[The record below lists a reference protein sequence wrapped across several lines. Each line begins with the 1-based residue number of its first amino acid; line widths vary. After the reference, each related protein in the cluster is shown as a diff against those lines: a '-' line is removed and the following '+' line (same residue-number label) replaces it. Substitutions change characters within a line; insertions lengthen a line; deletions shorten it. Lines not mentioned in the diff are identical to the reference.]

1 MVCLIKTARV
11 RDSYYAPAGDM
22 EAVVAGKRYCYASD
36 GRSGRL
42 TCSFGAHVGVREAGK
57 KKCLVCADTD
67 GRNTPDAAMSRDFPD
82 MILSREDA
90 RAMGFSRFRTGTPCK
105 HGHSGWRYTSTGG
118 CIPCLRPDSLGASSP
133 DLELTEMIQ
142 HARDLRNHLPPLTHR
157 WAQESVPHDRIGDA
171 IRGVPMQ
178 YSERNPHRALW
189 DDVTAAL
196 PAEDV
201 AAWRQRC
208 ALLRGGAN
216 PPSPGERPAPA
227 DYVEL
232 HQRPVP
238 PWEVEATLSRAHAL
252 AAARGG
258 TLRHSEQHG
267 TGDVVVLNLWLHPD
281 DARAL

>member
-1 MVCLIKTARV
+1 
-11 RDSYYAPAGDM
+11 
-22 EAVVAGKRYCYASD
+22 
-36 GRSGRL
+36 
-42 TCSFGAHVGVREAGK
+42 VGVRETGK
-57 KKCLVCADTD
+57 TKCLVCADNSRKESPETIL
-67 GRNTPDAAMSRDFPD
+67 RRDFPD

-90 RAMGFSRFRTGTPCK
+90 RAMGFTQYHTGVPCK
-105 HGHSGWRYTSTGG
+105 RGHDSWRFTANTG
-118 CIPCLRPDSLGASSP
+118 CLECVQPTVRRPPP
-133 DLELTEMIQ
+133 DLELTEMIR
-142 HARDLRNHLPPLTHR
+142 HARDLRNHVPPPTHR
-157 WAQESVPHDRIGDA
+157 WAQESIPHNRIGDA
-171 IRGVPMQ
+171 IRGVQTQ

-189 DDVTAAL
+189 DDVTVAL
-196 PAEDV
+196 PVEDV